1 MGNSIKNAC
10 VIGAGAYGSALSE
23 VFAENIDITM
33 LSLSYETMESIN
45 TSHMHPKCL
54 CNIKF
59 KNNILCRC
67 DYECCKKADA
77 IFIVTPVS
85 AVRVVCQNIIQ
96 QGINNDVP
104 VIMCSKGIDIAS
116 GSLTTE
122 IAKEVGLKNDV
133 FVLSGPSFAE
143 DIAAGLC
150 AAVSLA
156 GTNAAVLSV
165 LQNAFSTPNFKIV
178 SNNDPT
184 GTQICGAM
192 KNVLAVLC
200 GAFIGAGLGKSAVAM
215 LITASINEIGELV
228 VKAGG
233 NKQTV
238 YEVCGVGD
246 IILTCTNEMSR
257 NMRFG
262 KFMGSG
268 EVLENWNGDLAE
280 GAFTAKAMPIIQK
293 RFMPL
298 NILSNAYDMIYCGKS
313 VKKVVDDIVK
323 II

>member
-1 MGNSIKNAC
+1 MSKSIKNAC

-23 VFAENIDITM
+23 VFAEKIDITM

-45 TSHMHPKCL
+45 SSHMHPKCL

-59 KNNILCRC
+59 KNNISCRC
-67 DYECCKKADA
+67 DYECCEKSDA

-85 AVRVVCQNIIQ
+85 AVRVVCQNVIQ
-96 QGINNDVP
+96 QGIDSDVP
-104 VIMCSKGIDIAS
+104 IIMCSKGIDIES
-116 GSLTTE
+116 GFLTTE
-122 IAKEVGLKNDV
+122 IAEEVGLKNDV

-143 DIAAGLC
+143 DIASGLC

-156 GTNAAVLSV
+156 GTNAAVLSI
-165 LQNAFSTPNFKIV
+165 LRNTFSTSSFKIV
-178 SNNDPT
+178 SNNDPI

-200 GAFIGAGLGKSAVAM
+200 GAFIGAGVGRSAVAM
-215 LITASINEIGELV
+215 LITASINEIGELI

-238 YEVCGVGD
+238 YDMCGVGD

-262 KFMGSG
+262 KFIGSG
-268 EVLENWNGDLAE
+268 GVLENWTGDLAE
-280 GAFTAKAMPIIQK
+280 GVFTAKAMPIIQK

-298 NILSNAYDMIYCGKS
+298 NILSNAYDMIYCGKGI
-313 VKKVVDDIVK
+313 KKVLDDIVK
-323 II
+323 TL